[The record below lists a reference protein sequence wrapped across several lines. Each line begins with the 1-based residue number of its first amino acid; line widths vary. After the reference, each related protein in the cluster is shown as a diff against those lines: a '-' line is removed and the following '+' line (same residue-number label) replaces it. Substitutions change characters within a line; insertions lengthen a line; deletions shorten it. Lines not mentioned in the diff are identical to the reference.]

1 MNDPHVEKLHYW
13 VVANG
18 RMNFLES
25 DGPRVGSAGR
35 PFPAPRRRARMG
47 GTGGIG
53 RHPGRKKRLAS
64 AEQTGTGPEGATSN
78 PLLEAWVPP
87 FGLPPFDRVTPDHF
101 RPAFD
106 RALAEHRA
114 EIAAIAGDPA
124 TPTFA
129 NTLDAFQRAGPRP
142 RLVPRDAAWSPA
154 SPRWRTATV
163 SRSASSAARAW

>member
-1 MNDPHVEKLHYW
+1 
-13 VVANG
+13 
-18 RMNFLES
+18 
-25 DGPRVGSAGR
+25 
-35 PFPAPRRRARMG
+35 MG

-124 TPTFA
+124 MPTFA
-129 NTLDAFQRAGPRP
+129 NTVDAFQRAGCTLDRVSAVFFG
-142 RLVPRDAAWSPA
+142 LAGAHTSDALQAVQREIAPVLA
-154 SPRWRTATV
+154 RH
-163 SRSASSAARAW
+163 RSAILLDPALFRRVDALFARRERLGLTPE